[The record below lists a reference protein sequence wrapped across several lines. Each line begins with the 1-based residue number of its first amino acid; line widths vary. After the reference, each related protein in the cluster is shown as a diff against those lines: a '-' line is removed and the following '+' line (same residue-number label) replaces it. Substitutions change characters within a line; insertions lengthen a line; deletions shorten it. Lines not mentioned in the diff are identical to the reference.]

1 MSARALQ
8 ALRQKQ
14 LLSQL
19 PVADEESSE
28 EDDDD
33 DDDDD
38 DDAHVGT
45 SRGGSK
51 PSAFAG
57 MMDDDDTSSEEEEES
72 NVDDD
77 KGDDAESEGKI
88 DETTVGKSKTETVVQ
103 AKHAVVAAKKT
114 KFVAA
119 EAPEVVSESEPDLDE
134 MLAEFQEKDGEL
146 AELETPDGESK
157 KGPSAFGILLEGM
170 DARDLDYEFS
180 MRTSLLGGGSSSLSA
195 AVLASRQRKNRQTLL
210 FGNARDGWNRPPH
223 YVGGGVGMT
232 TYDREPRVIPWPYQS
247 GSNDSDQEDVTHANT
262 LELDEKQCFKFMHSD
277 SYRQDCEDYRHIQ
290 QSGDMNALVMFVAHH
305 PYVTEALLQLTL
317 VLYQTQHSAEGLAL
331 LRRCLWIYECS
342 SLLNF
347 TRELDGHAFMDH
359 ELSENA
365 TYFRA
370 LFRLVQVS
378 NIAG

>member
-8 ALRQKQ
+8 ALRKKQ
-14 LLSQL
+14 GGDLSLL
-19 PVADEESSE
+19 PVVPDESS

-33 DDDDD
+33 DNDDDD
-38 DDAHVGT
+38 SDDDHMGKN
-45 SRGGSK
+45 SRG
-51 PSAFAG
+51 FAG
-57 MMDDDDTSSEEEEES
+57 MMDDEDSSSEEEEES
-72 NVDDD
+72 N
-77 KGDDAESEGKI
+77 GDEGG
-88 DETTVGKSKTETVVQ
+88 DETDVTENNIESVARAKVGGAT
-103 AKHAVVAAKKT
+103 T
-114 KFVAA
+114 KVEAA
-119 EAPEVVSESEPDLDE
+119 EALEVVSEPELDLDE

-157 KGPSAFGILLEGM
+157 KGPSVFTIILADM
-170 DARDLDYEFS
+170 DPRDLDYEFS
-180 MRTSLLGGGSSSLSA
+180 MRTSLLGGGSSNSVNLS
-195 AVLASRQRKNRQTLL
+195 ASRQRKNRQTLL
-210 FGNARDGWNRPPH
+210 FGTARDGWNRPPH
-223 YVGGGVGMT
+223 YVGGGIGMT
-232 TYDREPRVIPWPYQS
+232 TYDRDPRSIPWPYHS
-247 GSNDSDQEDVTHANT
+247 GLNDPDQETQPDNQEGAMNT
-262 LELDEKQCFKFMHSD
+262 NALEVDEKQCFRFMHSD
-277 SYRQDCEDYRHIQ
+277 SYKQDCEDYRHIQ

-347 TRELDGHAFMDH
+347 TRELDGSAFMDFD
-359 ELSENA
+359 LSENA